1 MIQIKPLEINQVPAF
16 VDTHLQIFRD
26 TYEGIYGEEVF
37 RVREAKRDARIEHI
51 TKRLKMKTNY
61 FYCALWDDFQ
71 IVGILIFS
79 ILDGHGILDAIY
91 IKRKYQQK
99 GYGTKFLQILEFTLQ
114 KFGVLDYTVYV
125 SKLIQANQFFLKH
138 HAKYVGDDPISIHGK
153 DYLECEYVIQV
164 GDNI

>member
-1 MIQIKPLEINQVPAF
+1 MMIQIKPLEINQVPAF

-91 IKRKYQQK
+91 IKRKYQQN
-99 GYGTKFLQILEFTLQ
+99 TKNE
-114 KFGVLDYTVYV
+114 G
-125 SKLIQANQFFLKH
+125 
-138 HAKYVGDDPISIHGK
+138 P
-153 DYLECEYVIQV
+153 
-164 GDNI
+164 